1 MKTPAATA
9 VTTSAPNSL
18 DSKPGDLPTRQNTVL
33 AEVLAR
39 LLDGA
44 HLTGMDAVFD
54 AHTTRLSHHIYALRK
69 DHGWHAI
76 EARDLIVSTKD
87 GRVETISVYH
97 LPEDV
102 IEKAISKGAGRW
114 AAEVRAAR
122 RALRAKAALA
132 KRRAGQM
139 NAVRIARCPH
149 PGQRNLFANEGGEGV
164 HLHG

>member
-9 VTTSAPNSL
+9 VTTSAQNSL
-18 DSKPGDLPTRQNTVL
+18 DSKPGNLPTRKNTVL

-54 AHTTRLSHHIYALRK
+54 AHTTRLSHHVYALRR

-76 EARDLIVSTKD
+76 ESRDLIVGTKD
-87 GRVETISVYH
+87 GRVETIAVYS
-97 LPEDV
+97 LPVVV
-102 IEKAISKGAGRW
+102 IEQAMRKGARSW

-139 NAVRIARCPH
+139 NAARFARRQH
-149 PGQRNLFANEGGEGV
+149 PGQVDLFANGGG
-164 HLHG
+164 HSYG